1 MAFDYSPLTEL
12 EAINVMLGVIG
23 ETPVN
28 TINIGLVNVAIAYQT
43 LYNESRQIQ
52 ARGFNFNT
60 DSKYPIYPSTAGKL
74 ILPPNTLK
82 ADITDDYAYRYDITI
97 RGQTVYDKTNHTTVF
112 TEMVTFDLVT
122 FLDFTELPQ
131 AARDY
136 ITIRAARKFQ
146 RRILGSATI
155 DQLTRDEEI
164 EAKVLM
170 ENGDS
175 DQADYNMID
184 SVDTAFILAR

>member
-43 LYNESRQIQ
+43 LYNESRLVQ
-52 ARGFNFNT
+52 ARGFNFNSET
-60 DSKYPIYPSTAGKL
+60 NYPIYPDVSGSL

-82 ADITDDYAYRYDITI
+82 ADITDDYSYKYDVTL
-97 RGQTVYDKTNHTTVF
+97 RGQTVYDKTKHSSVF
-112 TEMVTFDLVT
+112 TEMITFDLVVFLT
-122 FLDFTELPQ
+122 FDQLPQ
-131 AARDY
+131 SARDY
-136 ITIRAARKFQ
+136 ITIRAARKYQ
-146 RRILGSATI
+146 RRVLGSATI
-155 DQLTRDEEI
+155 DSITRVEEI

-170 ENGDS
+170 ENADS
-175 DQADYNMID
+175 DQADYNMMN
-184 SVDTAFILAR
+184 SVDTAFMLER

>member
-12 EAINVMLGVIG
+12 EAINIMLGVIG

-28 TINIGLVNVAIAYQT
+28 SINTGLVNVAIAYQT

-52 ARGFNFNT
+52 SRGFNFNT
-60 DSKYPIYPSTAGKL
+60 ESNYPVYPSIAGNL
-74 ILPPNTLK
+74 VLPPNTLK
-82 ADITDDYAYRYDITI
+82 ADITDDYSYRYDVTL
-97 RGQTVYDKTNHTTVF
+97 RGLTVYDKTNHTNIF
-112 TEMVTFDLVT
+112 TEMVAFDIIV
-122 FLDFTELPQ
+122 FLAFSDLPQ

-136 ITIRAARKFQ
+136 ITIRAARKYQ
-146 RRILGSATI
+146 RRVLGSATL
-155 DQLTRDEEI
+155 DQLTKDEEI